1 MNFLQL
7 KHGFRANRAI
17 GFSACFYLGLGV
29 FNSQHSLH
37 TVLTYVGLGI
47 TLALLGGNEVVFRT
61 VKQFKKLDPLTAERF
76 SVLLPISLFIG
87 LSSLYLLS
95 GQLGLFLLLSFAV
108 LQSQFYNHP
117 VLTKTLLTGMVAL
130 YGLSML
136 LQYPFTIGE
145 SHVLTPGILMLLF
158 TPFVLTMLQ
167 FGELAS
173 ALVRNST
180 DKVAVLQ
187 SLAATDGLTG
197 LINRRQF
204 NHQLQSEI
212 ARASRS
218 KTKLSLAL
226 FDIDDFKKINDHYG
240 HPVGDRILQELGIG
254 IKNNVRESDIPAR
267 YGGEEFA
274 LILPET
280 SQMEA
285 YDILER
291 LRAMIEHTVF
301 CLPDNP
307 ITMTISIGLAQ
318 MDHPD
323 MTAFE
328 LIEKA
333 DNALYEAKRQG
344 KNRVVYGVIKSPK
357 IDLKNIKPSFDMS
370 GSTHQNPNTAPTN
383 SEQVKSLI

>member
-17 GFSACFYLGLGV
+17 GFAACFYLGLGV

-37 TVLTYVGLGI
+37 TVFTCVGLGI
-47 TLALLGGNEVVFRT
+47 TVILLGGNEVVFRT

-117 VLTKTLLTGMVAL
+117 VLTKTLLTGMIAL
-130 YGLSML
+130 YGLGML
-136 LQYPFTIGE
+136 LQYPYPVGE

-212 ARASRS
+212 ARAARS

-291 LRAMIEHTVF
+291 LRAMVEHTVF

-307 ITMTISIGLAQ
+307 LTMTISIGLAQ

-333 DNALYEAKRQG
+333 DNALYEAKHQG
-344 KNRVVYGVIKSPK
+344 KNRVVYGVLKSPK
-357 IDLKNIKPSFDMS
+357 IDLKHIKPSFDMS
-370 GSTHQNPNTAPTN
+370 GSHHHSPQPATTQAEEITTL
-383 SEQVKSLI
+383 S